1 MDAKAFHARLDEY
14 YAAGDIPGAYAY
26 LCREKT
32 SAAETG
38 NDAMALTVANA
49 LLGHCRENC
58 LFDEIDGHY
67 REALRCLESLRLE
80 GTMEEALTVLNAAT
94 AFCVMGREELSEAL
108 YARAEELHRALL
120 PPGDPRLAAVF
131 NNHGLLYRAQ
141 GKRDKARAAFRRALD
156 ILLEGA
162 GEADEVASS
171 RLNLASVTEEVAE
184 AEALCAQ
191 AAAYY
196 DTPEG
201 RTDIHRFTAR
211 AMEAELCFRRGDR
224 EKAARLFEQTA
235 DEWEAYGGAP
245 QRLGVLLRNALY
257 CYEQAGLEAE
267 ATRVRAKL
275 EEGRG

>member
-14 YAAGDIPGAYAY
+14 YAAGDIPGAYDY
-26 LCREKT
+26 LCREKAA
-32 SAAETG
+32 AAEAG

-58 LFDEIDGHY
+58 LFSEIDGHY
-67 REALRCLESLRLE
+67 REALRCLEALDLG
-80 GTMEEALTVLNAAT
+80 GTMEEALTMLNAAT
-94 AFCVMGREELSEAL
+94 AYCVMGREELSETL

-141 GKRDKARAAFRRALD
+141 GKRDKARASFRRALD

-171 RLNLASVTEEVAE
+171 RLNLASVTDELAE

-196 DTPEG
+196 DTPDG

-257 CYEQAGLEAE
+257 CFEQAGLEAD
-267 ATRVRAKL
+267 AARLRARL
-275 EEGRG
+275 EEGRA